1 MMQSN
6 WEAVKALAL
15 DTTTAVQ
22 QQPTSPSHDAQSA
35 AQVSC
40 FFLCL
45 CFPGACMGRGG
56 AGDCYD
62 GVSGVT
68 PGGLSQWGAIL
79 AVLMAYQPEYVAA
92 CSFDP
97 ACSNAHTL
105 H

>member
-1 MMQSN
+1 MHG
-6 WEAVKALAL
+6 E
-15 DTTTAVQ
+15 
-22 QQPTSPSHDAQSA
+22 
-35 AQVSC
+35 
-40 FFLCL
+40 
-45 CFPGACMGRGG
+45 GG